1 MSTREE
7 KEKQQQALDKEKYKR
22 DKQLAILK
30 ASNQMLEDAKENI
43 REKWADDPMKMEEL
57 LDEIDI
63 VKDDNIRAGK
73 SYLNASEE
81 QINNATYHD
90 ASKTEVDKY
99 NAMLE
104 KRGIT
109 DEQLRNKEYGKP
121 VGNVAV
127 ATASSKKERKMPK
140 PLSFFKKNHVE
151 ADLNDV
157 EEDVIVE
164 IDQKQRRVVGQGYVE
179 KEKNVDPEKFMK
191 EISEKKDNIEKPVQ
205 KMEPKIQEPAE
216 HKNTVQIK
224 EMNVQTF
231 DISQIPSNV
240 QYDIIPLPSH
250 GECYSGK
257 QERIPVRY
265 LTASDENII
274 SSPNMYANGDIIDII
289 LKRCILDKTFD
300 VDNMCIGDRDAV
312 AIWLRETGYGPN
324 FPIVARNRDTGKEY
338 NTSIDLSTLEYKPF
352 RLKGD
357 ENGWFEYKCENGDIL
372 KYKLLSN
379 KDRIE
384 LRKENSLRMN
394 EMRKREISRY
404 ASYIKDY
411 YEDNEMEDEESELLI
426 NAIDSINE
434 WYANVES
441 EDYTENEG
449 EQLYTNNIT
458 NQMIKYT
465 MSVNENTDRQYIKDY
480 IENMRSIEAIK
491 YREYVNQNIPGMDM
505 KITVQV
511 PESDGGGSFDT
522 FLSIDDT
529 VFINI

>member
-90 ASKTEVDKY
+90 ASKVEVEKY
-99 NAMLE
+99 KRHLE
-104 KRGIT
+104 KKGIT
-109 DEQLRNKEYGKP
+109 DEEMRNKEYGKP

-127 ATASSKKERKMPK
+127 ATASSKKEKRMPK

-151 ADLNDV
+151 ADLTNDD
-157 EEDVIVE
+157 EETIIE
-164 IDQKQRRVVGQGYVE
+164 INQKQRRVVGEGYVP
-179 KEKNVDPEKFMK
+179 KEKNINPEKFMK
-191 EISEKKDNIEKPVQ
+191 EISEKKDNTQKPIQ
-205 KMEPKIQEPAE
+205 KMENKKQEP
-216 HKNTVQIK
+216 VIK
-224 EMNVQTF
+224 ETVTKPIEVSAQIF
-231 DISQIPSNV
+231 DISQIPSNI

-250 GECYSGK
+250 GECYKGK

-274 SSPNMYANGDIIDII
+274 SSPNMYANGDLIDII

-300 VDNMCIGDRDAV
+300 VDEMCIGDRDAV
-312 AIWLRETGYGPN
+312 SIWLRETGYGPE
-324 FPIVARNRDTGKEY
+324 FPIVARNRETGKEY
-338 NTSIDLSTLEYKPF
+338 NTSIDLSTLQYKPF
-352 RLKGD
+352 KLKGD
-357 ENGWFEYKCENGDIL
+357 ENGWFEYKCENGDII

-404 ASYIKDY
+404 AAFIKDY
-411 YEDNEMEDEESELLI
+411 YEENEMEDEESELLI

-441 EDYTENEG
+441 EDYTDSDEN
-449 EQLYTNNIT
+449 QLYTNNVT

-465 MSVNENTDRQYIKDY
+465 MSVNGNTDREFIKEYIN
-480 IENMRSIEAIK
+480 NMRTIEAYK
-491 YREYVNQNIPGMDM
+491 YRDYVSDNIPGMDM

-522 FLSIDDT
+522 FLGIDDT